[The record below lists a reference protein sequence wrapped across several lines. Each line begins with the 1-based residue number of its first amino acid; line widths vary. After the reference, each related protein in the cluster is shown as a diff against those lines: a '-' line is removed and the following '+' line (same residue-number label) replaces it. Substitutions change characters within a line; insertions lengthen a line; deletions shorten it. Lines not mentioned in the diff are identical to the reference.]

1 MTHMETASEDN
12 STEVGELPDHEV
24 DAMTPT
30 SSRPLRSRTWFSM
43 GAGAVLVLVGAAAPW
58 FVVGPASRLG
68 VADDGWPCLIA
79 VIAMLVGVVGARV
92 TGGSAWLAAVAAGSV
107 LAIGAVAFA
116 LATPPEAMSVSAG
129 PFISLI
135 GAFLAAA
142 GAVVA
147 WRVLESEPVAEDES
161 ASSSPRT
168 TSPIGSVVRW
178 TGWVGA
184 GLMLIVLALA
194 SWPIDI
200 DQLGSNADPT
210 DSYESALARFEEVT
224 RSEPDF
230 VFEPCRSQLL
240 DHGERTE
247 TVVVLFHGLTNCPRQ
262 YQEIAESLHDQGA
275 SVVLLRAPGHGHA
288 TSDGGQIAGAGA
300 LHSLTARQLADYGDD
315 AIDIAVGLG
324 DDVRV
329 HGLSM
334 GGVISLWAAQYR
346 PDVDRVVAMAPAFEL
361 PVVPNAVSNAFTNLF
376 ARTPSITRSHDR
388 RIDHD
393 YAAFSSR
400 GLAAAFALGQ
410 AVMDDGLDIGPIV
423 DDVTVLL
430 NPDDP
435 LVHESDIEALVA
447 AWDRTRNVVDV
458 IVLDTVDLPHDAIDL
473 AQPKADPDE
482 VYPVVF
488 EALGYEWPS

>member
-1 MTHMETASEDN
+1 MTPMATASEDS
-12 STEVGELPDHEV
+12 STEVGDLTDREV
-24 DAMTPT
+24 DAMAAT
-30 SSRPLRSRTWFSM
+30 SSRPLRSRTWFAM
-43 GAGAVLVLVGAAAPW
+43 GAGAVLVLIGATTPW

-68 VADDGWPCLIA
+68 VTDDGWPCLIA
-79 VIAMLVGVVGARV
+79 GLAMLGGLVGARI
-92 TGGSAWLAAVAAGSV
+92 TGRSIWLAAVAAGSV
-107 LAIGAVAFA
+107 VTIGSVAFA
-116 LATPPEAMSVSAG
+116 LATPPDAMSVSAG
-129 PFISLI
+129 PVICVL

-147 WRVLESEPVAEDES
+147 RHGLEGGAVADNESGS
-161 ASSSPRT
+161 ASANG
-168 TSPIGSVVRW
+168 TSRIRSVVRW

-184 GLMLIVLALA
+184 ALVLAVLAIA
-194 SWPIDI
+194 SWPINI
-200 DQLGSNADPT
+200 DKLGSDPEPT

-224 RSEPDF
+224 RAEPEF
-230 VFEPCRSQLL
+230 VFEPCRSRLL
-240 DHGERTE
+240 DHGERTD

-275 SVVLLRAPGHGHA
+275 NVLVLRAPGHGHA
-288 TSDGGQIAGAGA
+288 TSDGGEIAGAGA
-300 LHSLTARQLADYGDD
+300 LHSLTARQLADYADD
-315 AIDIAVGLG
+315 SIDIAAGLG
-324 DDVRV
+324 DDIRV

-334 GGVISLWAAQYR
+334 GGVISIWAAQHR
-346 PDVDRVVAMAPAFEL
+346 ADVDRVVAMAPAFEL

-410 AVMDDGLDIGPIV
+410 AVMDDGLDTGPIV

-435 LVHESDIEALVA
+435 LVNESDIEALVA
-447 AWDRTRNVVDV
+447 AWDRTRDVVDV

-488 EALGYEWPS
+488 EALGYDWPR